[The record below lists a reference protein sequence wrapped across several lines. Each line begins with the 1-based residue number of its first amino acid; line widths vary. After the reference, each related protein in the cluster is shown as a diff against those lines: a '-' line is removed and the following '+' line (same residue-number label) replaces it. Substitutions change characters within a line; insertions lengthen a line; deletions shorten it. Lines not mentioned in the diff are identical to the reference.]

1 MILKRI
7 KDRCLHVSFFCS
19 DRFYSYFQVKSKI
32 ESAKPTP
39 RIAPTKTWRKNA
51 IENKEN
57 NIGKN
62 TKNTNK
68 INTKRQHEKKNDKT
82 TDYGLTAE
90 EEELFDGIDEDELI
104 ELAGEFSGRS
114 RTAATSK
121 MERFVIIVN
130 GWKLLTI
137 ITKCSILDVA
147 TVLDPSLEFSKLLFE
162 CVFIILRT
170 KVKVPGCV
178 PIISS
183 HFLFLFSL
191 YSHLLGTFMFLSM

>member
-7 KDRCLHVSFFCS
+7 KDPCLHVSFFCS

-39 RIAPTKTWRKNA
+39 RIAPTKTWRNNA

-62 TKNTNK
+62 TKNSNT

-104 ELAGEFSGRS
+104 EFAGEFSGRS
-114 RTAATSK
+114 RTAATPK
-121 MERFVIIVN
+121 MEQFVIIVK

-137 ITKCSILDVA
+137 ITKRSILDVA
-147 TVLDPSLEFSKLLFE
+147 AVLDQSLEFSKLLFE
-162 CVFIILRT
+162 CVFIILRR
-170 KVKVPGCV
+170 KVKVSGCV
-178 PIISS
+178 PIISFR
-183 HFLFLFSL
+183 FLFLFL
-191 YSHLLGTFMFLSM
+191 FIRIC

>member
-7 KDRCLHVSFFCS
+7 KDPCLHVSFFCS

-39 RIAPTKTWRKNA
+39 RIAPTKTWRNNA

-62 TKNTNK
+62 TKNSNT

-104 ELAGEFSGRS
+104 EFAGEFSGRS
-114 RTAATSK
+114 RTAATPK
-121 MERFVIIVN
+121 MEQFVIIVK

-137 ITKCSILDVA
+137 ITKRSILDVA
-147 TVLDPSLEFSKLLFE
+147 AVLDQCLVFALLVVQAE
-162 CVFIILRT
+162 VIQ
-170 KVKVPGCV
+170 
-178 PIISS
+178 
-183 HFLFLFSL
+183 
-191 YSHLLGTFMFLSM
+191 